1 MLFYYSVVLA
11 ARASRLSGL
20 NLGITTA
27 IWSFIPFFV
36 AIIERILY
44 AVGIKP
50 YQILGMLMIVC
61 MSILV
66 SLSDL
71 FGTKEVKTVVIVG
84 EHMPM
89 YKAVL
94 YSLIFPVVATA
105 MTFIIKYAN
114 KTLRISSI
122 DFAMSF

>member
-1 MLFYYSVVLA
+1 
-11 ARASRLSGL
+11 
-20 NLGITTA
+20 
-27 IWSFIPFFV
+27 
-36 AIIERILY
+36 
-44 AVGIKP
+44 
-50 YQILGMLMIVC
+50 MIVC